1 MKRALQKRFE
11 FMNAN
16 LRILTIR
23 QILGMFCR
31 RMIFSYASLYILAI
45 GGGEAQIGVVN
56 SLRPIAGLIM
66 FPIAGYLTDR
76 TGRVRLIALASYFS
90 ALTTLLYIFAPS
102 WEWLALAALLQGIV
116 VFQFPPLS
124 AILADSMKPQNRGMG
139 IATMST
145 LGTAFAMFSPYI
157 AGIIL
162 EVQGVNSGMR
172 LLYAFLA
179 LSQVISATLIIKYLK
194 ETAVIE
200 KTKSKLNILAI
211 LKETYAGIPDLIR
224 NMPRSIK
231 ALGILAGLGFIAN
244 GISSPFWVVYVTDII
259 ELSNIE
265 WGLILFLESVFKT
278 VLTIP
283 CGMISDRFSRTK
295 TLFAAVLCSLV
306 ALPSLI
312 LAQTFLDV
320 LIIRLGVGLAGA
332 LFLPSSTALMA
343 DYIPRDMR
351 GRVMAAIGR
360 GSVLVGATGGGTGG
374 PGMGYLFT
382 IPVMVA
388 SILGGLLYIQNPT
401 YPWICMLG
409 ITIIQLLSLVFFIRD
424 PEKAEG

>member
-23 QILGMFCR
+23 QIIGMFCR
-31 RMIFSYASLYILAI
+31 RMVISYASLYILAV

-56 SLRPIAGLIM
+56 SLRPIAGLIV

-76 TGRVRLIALASYFS
+76 TGRVRLIALAGYFS
-90 ALTTLLYIFAPS
+90 ALTTLLYVFAPS
-102 WEWLALAALLQGIV
+102 WEWLALATLLQGIV
-116 VFQFPPLS
+116 VFQFPPS
-124 AILADSMKPQNRGMG
+124 SRGVG

-145 LGTAFAMFSPYI
+145 LATAFAMFSPYI

-162 EVQGVNSGMR
+162 EVQGINAGMQ
-172 LLYAFLA
+172 LLYALLA
-179 LSQVISATLIIKYLK
+179 LSQGVSATFILKYLK
-194 ETAVIE
+194 ETTTIE
-200 KTKSKLNILAI
+200 KTGTKLNILAV
-211 LKETYAGIPDLIR
+211 LKDTYTGIPNLIR

-231 ALGILAGLGFIAN
+231 ALGLLLGLGFIAN
-244 GISSPFWVVYVTDII
+244 GISSPFWVVYVTDVL
-259 ELSNIE
+259 ELSSID
-265 WGLILFLESVFKT
+265 WGLILLFESIFRT

-283 CGMISDRFSRTK
+283 CGMIADRFSRTK
-295 TLFAAVLCSLV
+295 TLFAGVLCSLI

-312 LAQTFLDV
+312 LAQTFLHV
-320 LIIRLGVGLAGA
+320 LVIRLGVGVAGA

-360 GSVLVGATGGGTGG
+360 GSVLIGATGGGTGG

-382 IPVMVA
+382 IPVMVV
-388 SILGGLLYIQNPT
+388 SVLGGLLYAINPT
-401 YPWICMLG
+401 YPWICVLG
-409 ITIIQLLSLVFFIRD
+409 TTILQLLSIIFFIRD

>member
-16 LRILTIR
+16 LRVLTIR

-31 RMIFSYASLYILAI
+31 RMVISYASLYILAV

-56 SLRPIAGLIM
+56 SLLPIAGLIV
-66 FPIAGYLTDR
+66 FPISGYLTDR
-76 TGRVRLIALASYFS
+76 TGRVRLIALAGYFS
-90 ALTTLLYIFAPS
+90 ALTTLLYVFAPS

-116 VFQFPPLS
+116 VFQFPPSS
-124 AILADSMKPQNRGMG
+124 AILADSLKPQNRGVG

-145 LGTAFAMFSPYI
+145 LASGFAMFSPYI

-162 EVQGVNSGMR
+162 EVQGITAGMR
-172 LLYAFLA
+172 LLYVLLA
-179 LSQVISATLIIKYLK
+179 LSQGISSTLIIKYLR
-194 ETAVIE
+194 ETVVIE
-200 KTKSKLNILAI
+200 KMGTKLNILAI
-211 LKETYAGIPDLIR
+211 LKDTYAGIPGLIR

-231 ALGILAGLGFIAN
+231 ALGLLVGLGFIAN
-244 GISSPFWVVYVTDII
+244 GISSPFWVVYVTDVIG
-259 ELSNIE
+259 LSSID
-265 WGLILFLESVFKT
+265 WGLILLFESIFRT

-283 CGMISDRFSRTK
+283 CGMIADRFTRTK
-295 TLFAAVLCSLV
+295 TLFAGVLCSLI

-312 LAQTFLDV
+312 LAQTFLHV
-320 LIIRLGVGLAGA
+320 LVIRLGVGLAGA

-360 GSVLVGATGGGTGG
+360 GSVLIGATGGGIGG
-374 PGMGYLFT
+374 PGMGYFFT
-382 IPVMVA
+382 IPVMVV
-388 SILGGLLYIQNPT
+388 SVLGGLLYTVNPT
-401 YPWICMLG
+401 YPWICILG
-409 ITIIQLLSLVFFIRD
+409 ITIIQLLSIVFFIRD